1 MADAYGT
8 AVKSAHWTAV
18 VLALAALAVVVGVV
32 VAVAEG
38 NHAPV
43 VMPSLPI
50 TVLLPVG
57 LGLGARHAWRKATG
71 RGTPSVGV
79 DHRAWQSRGR

>member
-1 MADAYGT
+1 M
-8 AVKSAHWTAV
+8 KSAHWTAV
-18 VLALAALAVVVGVV
+18 VLALAALGIVV
-32 VAVAEG
+32 VAEG

-57 LGLGARHAWRKATG
+57 LGLGARHASRRATG
-71 RGTPSVGV
+71 RRGAPSVGV